1 MKQNQDS
8 RQTNQ
13 IIVKKEKKWSSGSSR
28 RRGGGTIPSTEKQ
41 LVIIRETTGGSGRG
55 EVGDVVTVSPS
66 SKLSMFYSLSV
77 CCRCLKLKKT
87 MERM

>member
-1 MKQNQDS
+1 
-8 RQTNQ
+8 
-13 IIVKKEKKWSSGSSR
+13 
-28 RRGGGTIPSTEKQ
+28 
-41 LVIIRETTGGSGRG
+41 VIIRETTGGSGRG